1 MLTSHAK
8 HGSKGCCWTMCN
20 YTSWQGASQRFS
32 APPKKGNVPRLF
44 PLPPAQNS
52 TLHLPARAGALSGN
66 TQPKG
71 AAAYFVSFSPFAWP
85 SLLCTNQAKKPARGP
100 RTSKRSEEVWGEYPG
115 AQRWSW
121 HNKAKYHARGPR
133 FELAPTKLRTP
144 PGVPAYSSAARIC
157 GVGFGVACGL
167 GFEAVF
173 RPANGAGA
181 LSLFRPRS
189 ISREAKPATGR
200 PARERAG
207 EARSGR
213 RRRRC

>member
-1 MLTSHAK
+1 MAGGKSTVF
-8 HGSKGCCWTMCN
+8 C
-20 YTSWQGASQRFS
+20 
-32 APPKKGNVPRLF
+32 APKEREYVPLL
-44 PLPPAQNS
+44 LPPSPGTKQ
-52 TLHLPARAGALSGN
+52 HPPRARPRRRPFR
-66 TQPKG
+66 QH
-71 AAAYFVSFSPFAWP
+71 AAKRAATYLASFSPFAWP
-85 SLLCTNQAKKPARGP
+85 PRLCTNQAKKP
-100 RTSKRSEEVWGEYPG
+100 
-115 AQRWSW
+115 
-121 HNKAKYHARGPR
+121 ARGPR

-157 GVGFGVACGL
+157 GVGFGVACGV
-167 GFEAVF
+167 GFEAGF

-181 LSLFRPRS
+181 LSLCRPRI